1 MISTLSTDALIT
13 ERTPGIGRR
22 VRLWFTYS
30 YMRILIADV
39 HPFQLFRIFFGHL
52 KTTITNIDIYL
63 NEQAMDRDMKVSLS
77 DFKKVVEDF
86 REKLK
91 GNPGTSKLSE
101 DTISDCVQTLES
113 LGINLDQFS
122 KDTSDLVGI
131 MSNFPRAYSRRADKS
146 FGHRLVATSG
156 LQWNAKSKNVARD
169 YMMAAM
175 ATRLESLMVP
185 NYRVHLVQNCPGA
198 ASMRKEFEDY
208 FKKIAKPNMVK
219 ATSGDQGTMGK
230 PITKRTWFFA
240 DRIKSSVGV
249 EVQGLEPEEFRTK
262 LEESHQKFA
271 QRKNDRIL
279 RLVDVLVKCPYFLCT
294 KEGVAPG
301 TLESTAYYLI
311 TALCRVSL
319 HLQAS
324 HRFHCHMRH
333 R

>member
-1 MISTLSTDALIT
+1 
-13 ERTPGIGRR
+13 
-22 VRLWFTYS
+22 
-30 YMRILIADV
+30 
-39 HPFQLFRIFFGHL
+39 
-52 KTTITNIDIYL
+52 
-63 NEQAMDRDMKVSLS
+63 MKVSLS

-91 GNPGTSKLSE
+91 GKPGTAKLNE

-131 MSNFPRAYSRRADKS
+131 MNNFPRAYSRRADKI
-146 FGHRLVATSG
+146 FGNRLVATSG
-156 LQWNAKSKNVARD
+156 LQWNAKSKHVARD

-185 NYRVHLVQNCPGA
+185 NYRVHLIQNCQGA
-198 ASMRKEFEDY
+198 ASMRKDFEEY

-219 ATSGDQGTMGK
+219 ATKGDQSTLGK
-230 PITKRTWFFA
+230 PVTKRTWFFA
-240 DRIKSSVGV
+240 DRIKSNVGV
-249 EVQGLEPEEFRTK
+249 EVEEFEPEEFQARM
-262 LEESHQKFA
+262 EESHYTFS

-294 KEGVAPG
+294 KEGVVPG

-319 HLQAS
+319 
-324 HRFHCHMRH
+324 
-333 R
+333 